1 MAARWTNDPFTDE
14 LPRLLRAR
22 GLSLRALASKIGI
35 SDSHLSRVAR
45 RANYKAA
52 SPDLMQRIARELDL
66 PADYFPEV
74 REAFVIERIKRD
86 PALRDSLYARLRR
99 RR

>member
-1 MAARWTNDPFTDE
+1 
-14 LPRLLRAR
+14 
-22 GLSLRALASKIGI
+22 
-35 SDSHLSRVAR
+35 
-45 RANYKAA
+45 
-52 SPDLMQRIARELDL
+52 MQRIARELDL